1 VRRLLPQGIA
11 VLLVGDGEYGSV
23 EVLRQL
29 EAWPW
34 AYVLRQKTSTHVCLA
49 HASVWRDFGS
59 WIQRAGQ
66 SRWLGQ
72 GYLTEKDIYPVNLLI
87 HWAIGEEEPWCLAI
101 GARTI
106 RAGLR
111 PLVDRKD
118 RRDLSIFQIGLRF
131 LERQSIN
138 DLSVQILLCSYR

>member
-1 VRRLLPQGIA
+1 VDGTWVGFGSQLLMVSLAYRRRAIPLAWPWVRHVKGHSSAARQVSLLGYVRRLLPQGIA

-66 SRWLGQ
+66 IRW
-72 GYLTEKDIYPVNLLI
+72 
-87 HWAIGEEEPWCLAI
+87 
-101 GARTI
+101 
-106 RAGLR
+106 
-111 PLVDRKD
+111 
-118 RRDLSIFQIGLRF
+118 
-131 LERQSIN
+131 N